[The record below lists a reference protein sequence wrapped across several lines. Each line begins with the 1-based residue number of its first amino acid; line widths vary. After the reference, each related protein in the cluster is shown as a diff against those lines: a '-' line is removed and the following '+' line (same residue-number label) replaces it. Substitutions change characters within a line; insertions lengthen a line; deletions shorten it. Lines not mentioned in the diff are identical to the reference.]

1 MTRVDSIEMDAGY
14 KAVRRGDYWTTLMH
28 LTFGSSRFGDSR
40 FRVFADSRIEGLL
53 VQGFLQPPLRGRNLQ
68 VAEEFWSRHDP
79 SHSRSIPLT
88 VIKERLLQTKEADDM
103 PNGLAESSS
112 KHSSARET
120 FNRATLS
127 VVPRGERTV
136 EKRSYLQEYKCCPP
150 ALFMITASLIEI
162 AVFVYYCIDM
172 DVPGTPNGPPPVYSP
187 LIYNPFKRFEAWR
200 YLTYALIHSG
210 YMHLVMQVF
219 LGLLLELVHG
229 WWRVGLIYMAGVLAG
244 SLSHSISAPKMYV
257 AGASGGVYA
266 ITYSHVGNLLMNWS
280 EMEFRWIQ
288 LVLCLTLTIADV
300 AYALWDSYGSSNPSN
315 TGHMAHLGGAIA
327 GMLVGINIL
336 RNLKRRRWEKFLWWV
351 AFFVYLA
358 MVVTGIVLN
367 CVLPVPDFFPDNDYT
382 EEASLKDLFLNSL
395 PK

>member
-14 KAVRRGDYWTTLMH
+14 KAVRRGD
-28 LTFGSSRFGDSR
+28 
-40 FRVFADSRIEGLL
+40 
-53 VQGFLQPPLRGRNLQ
+53 

-103 PNGLAESSS
+103 PNGLVLQLLRQADRNHDGYITYEEFMQYAESSS